1 MHDAAL
7 RLLRDLVENQ
17 FPCFVGAEANLFE
30 LLFTLRER
38 STRNVRRLLLDSSRS
53 AQILTTFSCAHRQS
67 IAATEVISSSFAARL
82 EPVYGLGVLKPALA
96 TYLSASSE
104 TPTPGSF
111 TLALRLF
118 GNFLERLPGEVVEDV
133 VPQWADLIRRA
144 LEDADSGDLR
154 RAAIM
159 SLVSAQSA
167 LASSAIADD
176 DDADG
181 VSAQRLDELVGGLR
195 PDQRNL
201 VAYYIAR
208 RR

>member
-1 MHDAAL
+1 M
-7 RLLRDLVENQ
+7 Q
-17 FPCFVGAEANLFE
+17 
-30 LLFTLRER
+30 
-38 STRNVRRLLLDSSRS
+38 
-53 AQILTTFSCAHRQS
+53 RQS
-67 IAATEVISSSFAARL
+67 IAATEVISTSFAARL
-82 EPVYGLGVLKPALA
+82 EPVYGLGVLKPALS
-96 TYLSASSE
+96 TYLSASE
-104 TPTPGSF
+104 TAPTPGSF

-118 GNFLERLPGEVVEDV
+118 GTFLKRLPGEVVEDV
-133 VPQWADLIRRA
+133 LPQWADLIRRA

-159 SLVSAQSA
+159 ALVSAQSA
-167 LASSAIADD
+167 LASSAVADD

-201 VAYYIAR
+201 VSYYRAR